1 MSACSTFLLDAA
13 PVSLLNP
20 PMAIG
25 ILLVMGALAVAAL
38 VYWVLGIRLSYRIER
53 IRNPDL
59 PRPRLMMTNM
69 FATAFWTGDARPE
82 EIPLQRQLRM
92 RLAISVGCFIAL
104 ALLSFFLPLAA
115 REEPNAAGADAALA
129 APATFHPTGTTLSYV
144 RSNQDGSM
152 PERIL
157 VHVVGPRE
165 LHVAKM
171 VDACKDAAYVAATFG
186 ESAAGPAAIEALGLV
201 GGRLQR
207 DATQLPQA
215 WLDIATT
222 PTRTLNV
229 RLGDA
234 KTEPVVFDAPPA
246 PWRMYDFD
254 LAEFALFGPR
264 ETKDFMFGL
273 ALAWP
278 EDNAPLL
285 RILGPAHARF
295 LYASDKGAKNHF
307 RVFGAAFEDTRAG
320 DRGGEMITDATF
332 GHVIEAR
339 FGLPN
344 HPGYDNFLLKLVK
357 VSPGEEG
364 NAAWRDAITRHW
376 QGCPPPS

>member
-1 MSACSTFLLDAA
+1 MVL
-13 PVSLLNP
+13 
-20 PMAIG
+20 G
-25 ILLVMGALAVAAL
+25 ILLVMGVLALAALAA
-38 VYWVLGIRLSYRIER
+38 WVLAIRLSYRIER
-53 IRNPDL
+53 IRKPDL

-69 FATAFWTGDARPE
+69 FATAFWTGDAKPE
-82 EIPLQRQLRM
+82 EIALQKKLRI
-92 RLAISVGCFIAL
+92 LLGLSVGSFIAV

-115 REEPNAAGADAALA
+115 REEPAGAGADAVII
-129 APATFHPTGTTLSYV
+129 APATYHPTGTTLSYI

-157 VHVVGPRE
+157 VHVAGPRE

-171 VDACKDAAYVAATFG
+171 VDACKDAALVTATFG
-186 ESAAGPAAIEALGLV
+186 APPAGAVSTEALGLV

-207 DATQLPQA
+207 DGSQLPQA
-215 WLDIATT
+215 WLDLAAT

-229 RLGDA
+229 RLGDQKA
-234 KTEPVVFDAPPA
+234 EPVVFDAPPA

-278 EDNAPLL
+278 EDGAPLL

-307 RVFGAAFEDTRAG
+307 RIFGAAFEDARAG
-320 DRGGEMITDATF
+320 DRGGELITDATF

-344 HPGYDNFLLKLVK
+344 HPGYANFMLKLVK
-357 VSPGEEG
+357 VSSGEEG

-376 QGCPPPS
+376 QGCPS

>member
-1 MSACSTFLLDAA
+1 
-13 PVSLLNP
+13 
-20 PMAIG
+20 MAVG

-38 VYWVLGIRLSYRIER
+38 VYWVLAIRLSYRIER

-59 PRPRLMMTNM
+59 PRPRLVMTNM
-69 FATAFWTGDARPE
+69 FATAFWTGDAKPE
-82 EIPLQRQLRM
+82 EIPLQKQLR
-92 RLAISVGCFIAL
+92 RLLAISVGCFIVL

-115 REEPNAAGADAALA
+115 REEPTPAGADAAPA
-129 APATFHPTGTTLSYV
+129 APAVFHPTGTTLSYI
-144 RSNQDGSM
+144 RSNQDGSR

-171 VDACKDAAYVAATFG
+171 VDACKDAAYVTANFSEPAPSPIATEAA
-186 ESAAGPAAIEALGLV
+186 GLV

-207 DATQLPQA
+207 DGSQLPQA
-215 WLDIATT
+215 WVHLVTGEK
-222 PTRTLNV
+222 RTLNV
-229 RLGDA
+229 HLGAADA
-234 KTEPVVFDAPPA
+234 EPIVFDAPPA
-246 PWRMYDFD
+246 PWRVYDFD

-278 EDNAPLL
+278 EENAPLL

-295 LYASDKGAKNHF
+295 LYASDKGAKNHY
-307 RVFGAAFEDTRAG
+307 RVFGAAFEDARAG
-320 DRGGEMITDATF
+320 DRGGELITDATF

-344 HPGYDNFLLKLVK
+344 HPGYDNFMLKLVK

-364 NAAWRDAITRHW
+364 AAAWRDAITRHW
-376 QGCPPPS
+376 QGCPS

>member
-1 MSACSTFLLDAA
+1 M
-13 PVSLLNP
+13 V
-20 PMAIG
+20 IG

-38 VYWVLGIRLSYRIER
+38 VCWMLAIRLSYRIER

-59 PRPRLMMTNM
+59 PRPRLVMTNM

-92 RLAISVGCFIAL
+92 RLSLSVGCFIAL
-104 ALLSFFLPLAA
+104 ALLSFLLPLAA
-115 REEPNAAGADAALA
+115 RENPATGSAGVVSI
-129 APATFHPTGTTLSYV
+129 APATYHPVGTTLSYI
-144 RSNQDGSM
+144 RSNQDGSL

-171 VDACKDAAYVAATFG
+171 VDACKDAALVTANFSEPASIPIAT
-186 ESAAGPAAIEALGLV
+186 EATGLV

-207 DATQLPQA
+207 DGTQLPQA
-215 WLDIATT
+215 WLDLVTGDK
-222 PTRTLNV
+222 RTLNV
-229 RLGDA
+229 HLGAADA
-234 KTEPVVFDAPPA
+234 EPIVFDAPPA
-246 PWRMYDFD
+246 PWRVYDFD

-264 ETKDFMFGL
+264 EKKDFMFGL

-278 EDNAPLL
+278 EDDAPLL

-295 LYASDKGAKNHF
+295 LYASDKGAKNHY
-307 RVFGAAFEDTRAG
+307 RVFGAAFEDARAG
-320 DRGGEMITDATF
+320 DRGGELITDATY

-339 FGLPN
+339 FGQPN
-344 HPGYDNFLLKLVK
+344 HPGYDNFMLKLVK

-364 NAAWRDAITRHW
+364 ITAWRDAITRHW
-376 QGCPPPS
+376 QGCPAASE

>member
-1 MSACSTFLLDAA
+1 MLDAGR
-13 PVSLLNP
+13 VCLQNSLMVL
-20 PMAIG
+20 G
-25 ILLVMGALAVAAL
+25 ILLVMGVLALTAL
-38 VYWVLGIRLSYRIER
+38 IAWVLAIRLSYRIER
-53 IRNPDL
+53 IRKPDL

-69 FATAFWTGDARPE
+69 FATAFWTGDAKPE
-82 EIPLQRQLRM
+82 EVPLQRKLRQL
-92 RLAISVGCFIAL
+92 LSLSVGSFIAT

-115 REEPNAAGADAALA
+115 RE
-129 APATFHPTGTTLSYV
+129 APAASSEGVVNVAPAAYHPTGTTLSYI
-144 RSNQDGSM
+144 RSNQDGSL

-157 VHVVGPRE
+157 VHVAGPRE

-171 VDACKDAAYVAATFG
+171 VDACKDAAFVTANFP
-186 ESAAGPAAIEALGLV
+186 EPAAGAVTTEATGLV

-207 DATQLPQA
+207 DGTQLQQA
-215 WLDIATT
+215 WLDLVTGEK
-222 PTRTLNV
+222 RTLNV
-229 RLGDA
+229 RLGDPKA
-234 KTEPVVFDAPPA
+234 EPVVFDAPPA

-278 EDNAPLL
+278 EDGAPLL

-295 LYASDKGAKNHF
+295 LYASDKGAKNHY
-307 RVFGAAFEDTRAG
+307 RVFGAAFDDVRAG
-320 DRGGEMITDATF
+320 DRGGELITDATY

-344 HPGYDNFLLKLVK
+344 HPGYANFMLKLVK

-364 NAAWRDAITRHW
+364 VVAWKDAVTRHW
-376 QGCPPPS
+376 QGCPPSKTPS